1 MGFVHVN
8 VGLSNPSEPDRTEEV
23 LVLVDTGATLSVFP
37 ANLLEGLGIQR
48 IGQRRF
54 RGFGEVVARD
64 VGGVNIYYRGEVA
77 STTAVFGAEDDPA
90 VLGVTALETLGF
102 NVDPTDGELHRVDML
117 I

>member
-8 VGLSNPSEPDRTEEV
+8 VGLSNPSEPDRTEEIR
-23 LVLVDTGATLSVFP
+23 VLVDTGATLSVFP

-54 RGFGEVVARD
+54 RGFGGVVARE
-64 VGGVNIYYRGEVA
+64 VGAVTIHYGGEVA
-77 STTAVFGAEDDPA
+77 GTTAVFGADDDP
-90 VLGVTALETLGF
+90 VVMGVTALETLGF
-102 NVDPTDGELHRVDML
+102 NVDPANGELHRVDLL